1 MSNIKKKIKI
11 RQGHRAYLT
20 KILGNADDNV
30 QNYDGNQEK
39 KLKQIRI
46 TLKERLDTLKTL
58 DEEILELIEADEEI
72 STEIEE
78 AGKYRESVHE
88 MIVNIDSLL
97 EAKPMNETMSMSMSE
112 SQQLSTPGHCQ
123 PTIKHGKLPKLTLK
137 QFDGQPCEWQ
147 AFWDSFK
154 CAIHE
159 NPGLSDVDK
168 FNYLK
173 ST

>member
-1 MSNIKKKIKI
+1 MS
-11 RQGHRAYLT
+11 AMFSDT
-20 KILGNADDNV
+20 CA
-30 QNYDGNQEK
+30 NQEK

-97 EAKPMNETMSMSMSE
+97 EAKPITGG
-112 SQQLSTPGHCQ
+112 P
-123 PTIKHGKLPKLTLK
+123 ILPCVINLLRYI
-137 QFDGQPCEWQ
+137 F
-147 AFWDSFK
+147 
-154 CAIHE
+154 I
-159 NPGLSDVDK
+159 
-168 FNYLK
+168 
-173 ST
+173 